1 MIAWLTRLL
10 SYPSRLA
17 ELRDLAAGLEQEV
30 ERLRDELA
38 DARRHEEFL
47 VEENKMLTHS
57 CQHWRRLVALLKEI
71 NTDLDTKLN
80 GPPGGDEPA
89 SR

>member
-17 ELRDLAAGLEQEV
+17 KLRDLAVGLEREN

-38 DARRHEEFL
+38 EAQRWLSASNREISSL
-47 VEENKMLTHS
+47 NAS
-57 CQHWRRLVALLKEI
+57 CQHWRRLAAVLKEI
-71 NTDLDTKLN
+71 NTDLDTKLT